1 MQDEVHEFT
10 INYHKKLRSKGMI
23 SSILDNI
30 EGIGSKRKHEL
41 LKKYSSINKMNEAS
55 VEELAKIIPLNV
67 AVNLKKFINEYKEVK
82 K

>member
-23 SSILDNI
+23 SSVLDNI

-41 LKKYSSINKMNEAS
+41 LKKYNSINKMNEAA
-55 VEELAKIIPLNV
+55 VEELAQIIPLNV
-67 AVNLKKFINEYKEVK
+67 AINLKKFISEYKEVNK
-82 K
+82 